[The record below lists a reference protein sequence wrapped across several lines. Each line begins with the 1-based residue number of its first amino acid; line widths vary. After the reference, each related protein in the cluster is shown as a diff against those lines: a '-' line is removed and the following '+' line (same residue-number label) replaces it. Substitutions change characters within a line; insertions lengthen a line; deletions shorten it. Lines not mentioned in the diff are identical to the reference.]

1 LFVIP
6 EGNLRL
12 HSLTQSANRNIR
24 TKSMCSLVLVTALL
38 SFSPALRAQGCA
50 QCRDNAAATPPATQA
65 AYRHAIILLV
75 AAAGTIFTGT
85 VVLLRRSR

>member
-1 LFVIP
+1 MFVIP

-12 HSLTQSANRNIR
+12 QSLTQRANRNVH
-24 TKSMCSLVLVTALL
+24 TKSMCSLILVTALL
-38 SFSPALRAQGCA
+38 ASSPALRAQGCA

-85 VVLLRRSR
+85 VVLLKRSR